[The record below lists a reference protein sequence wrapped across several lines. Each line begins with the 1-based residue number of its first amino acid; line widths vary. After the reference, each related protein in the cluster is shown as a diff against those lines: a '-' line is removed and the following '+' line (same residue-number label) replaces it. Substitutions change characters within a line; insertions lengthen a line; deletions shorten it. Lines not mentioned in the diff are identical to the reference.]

1 MKKIEAIIQPS
12 DVEGVKE
19 ELARIEVRRMIVTE
33 VNGFV
38 PSGGRR
44 EVYRGL
50 RYEASFVI
58 EAKVE
63 IVVTNEMVED
73 AVRVMGEKV
82 KTNES
87 GQSDVRVFPLD
98 ETARLTLGTKSAAM

>member
-1 MKKIEAIIQPS
+1 
-12 DVEGVKE
+12 
-19 ELARIEVRRMIVTE
+19 
-33 VNGFV
+33 
-38 PSGGRR
+38 
-44 EVYRGL
+44 
-50 RYEASFVI
+50 
-58 EAKVE
+58 
-63 IVVTNEMVED
+63 VED